1 MAVNF
6 KAVPKKNPSKQDDP
20 PKYYAQVVS
29 SGEMSMR
36 QVAKQIS
43 AISTVSTTDT
53 VAVIEAFL
61 TVVPQTLAD
70 GKIVR
75 LGDFGSFSLN
85 VNSDG
90 AETSE
95 KLGKTDIRKA
105 TVKFRPSKE
114 FARTISNIALLKT
127 TWQKGGV

>member
-61 TVVPQTLAD
+61 EVVPQTLAD

-75 LGDFGSFSLN
+75 LGDFGSFSLTLSSEGVADAASLGAKDITR
-85 VNSDG
+85 VN
-90 AETSE
+90 
-95 KLGKTDIRKA
+95 
-105 TVKFRPSKE
+105 VKFRPGKE
-114 FARTISNIALLKT
+114 FAKVIDTIEFTKT
-127 TWQKGGV
+127 V